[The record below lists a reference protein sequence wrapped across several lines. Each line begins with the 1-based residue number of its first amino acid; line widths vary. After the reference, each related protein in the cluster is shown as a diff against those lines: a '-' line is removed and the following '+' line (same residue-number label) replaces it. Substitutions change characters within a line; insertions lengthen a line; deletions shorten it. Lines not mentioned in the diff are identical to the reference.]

1 MPRRPANGSSE
12 EDKNYIESP
21 YSLNSI
27 VDFADNIRSIKN
39 AYEGSNDGDKSVSD
53 FIASV
58 NAEKDKAVKDAIAAA
73 ITSIEK
79 IPEPFAKNATSQ
91 TTKDAIAAVA
101 KVSNT
106 LSEAANV
113 LNEN

>member
-1 MPRRPANGSSE
+1 MGRPANGSSE

-21 YSLNSI
+21 YSLNST

-58 NAEKDKAVKDAIAAA
+58 NAEKDKAVKDAITSA
-73 ITSIEK
+73 ISAIEE

-91 TTKDAIAAVA
+91 TTKNAIDAVA
-101 KVSNT
+101 KVSNA
-106 LSEAANV
+106 LSEASKI
-113 LNEN
+113 LTEN